1 MRMSLSLLSLG
12 LALSTGAVAQGSK
25 MLIGIDGSPTA
36 AQPVWQINPNTGAS
50 VQVGTITG
58 AVAPIQGL
66 TYDAATDTLYAT
78 SGGSSN
84 QARLYTI
91 DRDTWVATTV
101 GSYAIPGQFL
111 NFIGGLAIDPTS
123 NTLFGYESQ
132 SGALRSIDTAT
143 GASTTIGTMPFSGF
157 GSIAWDSSA
166 GALFA
171 ADAKS
176 AGQNLWEIDPGTG
189 GGTLVGPFNGS
200 STQIGVDLTWSSK
213 HGLLGIN
220 NAGDDS
226 LWSIDTA
233 TGAATLIGYT
243 GTTNVLAI
251 AYIPAPASIT
261 LLMAGGAL
269 AFRRRR

>member
-12 LALSTGAVAQGSK
+12 LALSTGAVAQGAEE
-25 MLIGIDGSPTA
+25 LIGVDVSGNT
-36 AQPVWQINPNTGAS
+36 VYQINPNTGAS
-50 VQVGTITG
+50 VPVGNITG
-58 AVAPIQGL
+58 AAGNIQAL

-78 SGGSSN
+78 SGGSSS
-84 QARLYTI
+84 QSRLYTI

-101 GSYAIPGQFL
+101 GSYAVPGQFL
-111 NFIGGLAIDPTS
+111 NFAYGLAIDPTS
-123 NTLFGYESQ
+123 NTLFGYESI
-132 SGALRSIDTAT
+132 GGLLLNINPGT
-143 GASTTIGTMPFSGF
+143 GASTTIGTMPYSGF
-157 GSIAWDSSA
+157 GSIAWDDST

-171 ADAKS
+171 ADAV
-176 AGQNLWEIDPGTG
+176 GQNLWEIDPGTG
-189 GGTLVGPFNGS
+189 AGTLVGPFNGAA
-200 STQIGVDLTWSSK
+200 TQIGIDLTWSPD

-243 GTTNVLAI
+243 GTTNVAAI
-251 AYIPAPASIT
+251 AYIPAPAGFT

-269 AFRRRR
+269 AVRRRR